1 MYRSKKASIRSGSH
15 MMDKKLALHRIN
27 LMLMQARKMIKEDER
42 LAQRYID
49 LARRISM
56 VSRVRIGRE
65 HRHLICRGCKRL
77 IIPGVNC
84 IVRIRQHRE
93 PHIVVSCSYCGKHR
107 RVPLLTSRA
116 RARDRASRHSTVIR
130 GNYYATQ

>member
-1 MYRSKKASIRSGSH
+1 MYKGKKVRIRSGFN
-15 MMDKKLALHRIN
+15 MRNKKLALYRMR
-27 LMLMQARKMIKEDER
+27 LLLMQARKMIKEDER
-42 LAQRYID
+42 LTQRYTD

-65 HRHLICRGCKRL
+65 YGHQICRGCKRL

-93 PHIVVSCSYCGKHR
+93 PHIVVSCNYCGKHR
-107 RVPLLTSRA
+107 RVPLS
-116 RARDRASRHSTVIR
+116 ASRVRVTNMIK
-130 GNYYATQ
+130 TPP